1 MVSFRVLAR
10 ENNKNK
16 NPLLNAF
23 SGIKEKGK
31 KGRGV
36 TDRRLILGE
45 KLSYYD
51 NCNPVLLKMVF

>member
-1 MVSFRVLAR
+1 
-10 ENNKNK
+10 
-16 NPLLNAF
+16 LNAF